1 MTDAPPRFSLRD
13 LPLPAKLVVTCFL
26 LAVGLGYFSA
36 MVQLHLQ
43 HSSRNGEPLPSA
55 ADVVE
60 IFAGW
65 KKATDEDRGPPR
77 SKLQKLITG
86 PREGAAFNGS
96 GTMAPAFFTRDDDG
110 ELSEKYNSLI
120 KKDPTAKATLDAERT
135 GEQIALDEW
144 LKLPIDDREAAY
156 QTDRLPIPDALK
168 DKTITPK
175 ALTEDKRHVRVKF
188 IMDQRCAR
196 CHKKG
201 EAVEKYPLENVE
213 QIAKYWI
220 APDKVEI
227 VNDMVRS
234 DRQIGI
240 EKLTQSTHAH
250 LLSFAMLFSLT
261 GIIFAFTSYPTGIR
275 CFLAPIVVVAQVAD
289 VSCWWLARIDGVG
302 PTFALTIIA
311 TGAITGFGLLLQI
324 FGSLLNMWT
333 GVSRV
338 VLALVLL
345 AGLVGIGVLAVKVL
359 KPALD
364 AEKQP
369 AAKKAEDK
377 PATPAKAP
385 APNVAAKKADPPAPA
400 PMPMAQ
406 VSHLEKLIMGPRK
419 GESFNGNG
427 SMAPAF
433 FEKGDKKYK
442 ELVAMRPEVEQERDG
457 ERLVLQAW
465 LRTPIAERRKA
476 YDADSFPLP
485 LERTGKPLTAD
496 FLAADK
502 KAVKVK
508 SIITARCVNCH
519 GPDGDADGFPLD
531 TWTALE
537 AYFGKPPE

>member
-1 MTDAPPRFSLRD
+1 MTDAPPRYSLRD

-55 ADVVE
+55 GDVVE

-65 KKATDEDRGPPR
+65 KKATDDDREPK
-77 SKLQKLITG
+77 SKLQKLIMG
-86 PREGAAFNGS
+86 PLELPFNGS
-96 GTMAPAFFTRDDDG
+96 GTMAKAFFTRDDEC
-110 ELSEKYNSLI
+110 ELSEKYDSQI
-120 KKDPTAKATLDAERT
+120 KANPAIKERLDAERT
-135 GEQIALDEW
+135 GEQVALNEW
-144 LKLPIDDREAAY
+144 LKLPLDNRKEAY
-156 QTDRLPIPDALK
+156 QLDRLEIPDALK
-168 DKTITPK
+168 GKPITPK

-196 CHKKG
+196 CHRKG
-201 EAVEKYPLENVE
+201 EAQEDYPLETVE
-213 QIAKYWI
+213 QITKYWTVPPK
-220 APDKVEI
+220 AEI
-227 VNDMVRS
+227 VDGMVRS
-234 DRQIGI
+234 ERQIGI

-275 CFLAPIVVVAQVAD
+275 CFLAPLVVVAQVAD

-302 PTFALTIIA
+302 PYFALTIIA
-311 TGAITGFGLLLQI
+311 TGAVTGFGLLLQI
-324 FGSLLNMWT
+324 FGSLINMWS
-333 GVSRV
+333 GFARLVLFLI
-338 VLALVLL
+338 VLA
-345 AGLVGIGVLAVKVL
+345 GFVGGGVLAVKVL

-369 AAKKAEDK
+369 AKKVEEKPAAEAKKQVGNNAVAKKAE
-377 PATPAKAP
+377 
-385 APNVAAKKADPPAPA
+385 PPAPA
-400 PMPMAQ
+400 PQPMAQ
-406 VSHLEKLIMGPRK
+406 ASHLEKLIMGARK
-419 GESFNGNG
+419 GEPWNGNG
-427 SMAPAF
+427 SMAGAF
-433 FEKGDKKYK
+433 FEKDKKYK
-442 ELVAMRPEVEQERDG
+442 ELVAKRPEVEQERDG

-465 LRTPIAERRKA
+465 LKTPIAERRKA

-508 SIITARCVNCH
+508 SILAARCVNCH
-519 GPDGDADGFPLD
+519 KPDDDADAGGFPLD
-531 TWTALE
+531 TWAGLE
-537 AYFGKPPE
+537 VYFGKPPE